1 MCIFLRQEV
10 FWQTFLKF
18 CLSHAKDGNCTDR
31 ERTMLNTS
39 GEHYNLKTYSLK
51 NPLSL
56 HWRKL
61 FMYCYFNINN
71 APLMVV
77 LGLLVQIHQTFRS
90 WNPQSIPHHSW
101 TKPSADMVE
110 VFMKQQ
116 WKMSNNFWRSS
127 VYFLHFCPTGWC
139 IFRWVHD
146 WNSFNCM
153 SAVISWGGLGV

>member
-1 MCIFLRQEV
+1 
-10 FWQTFLKF
+10 
-18 CLSHAKDGNCTDR
+18 
-31 ERTMLNTS
+31 
-39 GEHYNLKTYSLK
+39 
-51 NPLSL
+51 
-56 HWRKL
+56 
-61 FMYCYFNINN
+61 MYCYFNINN

-153 SAVISWGGLGV
+153 SAVISWGGLGVYSFWRSKHVFTILDADNFRASRFTYETGCFKCWDI